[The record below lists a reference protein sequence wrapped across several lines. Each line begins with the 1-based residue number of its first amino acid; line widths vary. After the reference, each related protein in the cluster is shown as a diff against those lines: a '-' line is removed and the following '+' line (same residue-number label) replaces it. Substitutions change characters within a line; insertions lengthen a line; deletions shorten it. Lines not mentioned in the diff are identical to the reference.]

1 MRKTLL
7 AVLLVF
13 LGLSAPQCAKAQKI
27 KEAKDVL
34 NMIEKVN
41 DYWQAHNTPYCRGF
55 WDNAAYFTG
64 NMEAYKLT
72 GKAQY
77 YDYSD
82 KWCRHNE
89 WKGAKSNDK
98 KNWKYKTYGEGDD
111 FVLFGD
117 WQICFQT
124 YIDMYN
130 LVPADYKVARAKE
143 VMSYECQMADNKF
156 WWWADALYMVMP
168 VMTKM
173 YLLTG
178 DQMYLDKLY
187 ENFLWSDSLM
197 WDKEAQ
203 LYYRDGKYIWPKV
216 KTSCDGGKSFWARG
230 DGWVLAGL
238 AKVLADMPKDYKG
251 RPFFEQRFRELADG
265 VVACQRPDGY
275 WSRSML
281 CEGDAPGPETS
292 GTAFFCYG
300 LEWGVNHGLL
310 QGDKYRQAID
320 KAWGYL
326 RVTALQPDG
335 SIGYVQPIGEKPDPN
350 KIVDARSQAPFGT
363 GAWLLA
369 ACERVRYLEGS
380 AKAQDVK
387 PGQPGLAAGSK
398 QNCVKK
404 TIKNPTNV
412 ERQDVVE
419 LNGNEVFGALG
430 LVGGRQIVITDGD
443 QVEVPYQ
450 LTSDGKILVQ
460 VFLAPKGSTTLFI
473 YKGEPR
479 QYRLDCNGRI
489 YPNRE
494 DDLAWENDKNA
505 WRFYGPKMH
514 NKGVNGFDTFTKNVT
529 YPIQDK
535 LYQSELGS
543 YALNTRLQRAGRGG
557 EWNQLHR
564 DNYTYHRNRGEGMD
578 AYTVGATLGAGAPA
592 LMNGNELILPDVY
605 EKAEIS
611 ENGPLRFRVKLTMYE
626 QNGVTEMRN
635 ITQNKGSHMAH
646 VEVAYMKK
654 GGMEQNY
661 ACAGIAVHESQPD
674 AYVINQKVG
683 YIAYADALDTP
694 KGQNGQLYIACLFPN
709 AKAMKLSY
717 LPMKEKK
724 SGAVGHVIGQ
734 TKLAKP
740 TVAEDTNLI
749 TGFDYY
755 VGSAWSKYD
764 VPSMAVWE
772 TLLQGYAAQMNTPL
786 VVE

>member
-7 AVLLVF
+7 AVLFVF
-13 LGLSAPQCAKAQKI
+13 LGLGAPQCAKAQKI

-460 VFLAPKGSTTLFI
+460 VFLAPKGSTTLYI

-605 EKAEIS
+605 EKAEII

-635 ITQNKGSHMAH
+635 ITQNKGSHLAR

-709 AKAMKLSY
+709 SKNVKLSY

-740 TVAEDTNLI
+740 TVAEDTTLI

>member
-1 MRKTLL
+1 MKRIRISLFLLCALFVMMGKTY
-7 AVLLVF
+7 AQ
-13 LGLSAPQCAKAQKI
+13 GAQEAQKVV
-27 KEAKDVL
+27 D
-34 NMIEKVN
+34 MIVRVN

-64 NMEAYKLT
+64 NMEAYRLT
-72 GKAQY
+72 GNPAY
-77 YDYSD
+77 YAYSD

-143 VMSYECQMADNKF
+143 VMGYECDMADNKF

-173 YLLTG
+173 YNLTG
-178 DQMYLDKLY
+178 DVKYLDKLY
-187 ENFLWSDSLM
+187 ENYLWSDSLM
-197 WDKEAQ
+197 WDKDEQ

-238 AKVLADMPKDYKG
+238 AKVLADMPRDYKH
-251 RPFFEQRFRELADG
+251 RDFFVQRFQQLAEG
-265 VVACQRPDGY
+265 VARVQRPDGY

-300 LEWGVNHGLL
+300 MEWGVNHGYL
-310 QGDKYRQAID
+310 D
-320 KAWGYL
+320 KARFAPVIEKAWNYL
-326 RVTALQPDG
+326 STKALQPDG
-335 SIGYVQPIGEKPDPN
+335 SIGYVQPIGEKPDPTKTVN
-350 KIVDARSQAPFGT
+350 EKSQAPFGT

-369 ACERVRYLEGS
+369 ACERVRYLDGS
-380 AKAQDVK
+380 AKVQDVK
-387 PGQPGLAAGSK
+387 PGQPCIASGSK
-398 QNCVKK
+398 QKALVK
-404 TIKNPTNV
+404 TIKNPTNQ
-412 ERQDVVE
+412 ERQDVIE
-419 LNGNEVFGALG
+419 LNAKQVCQELG
-430 LVGGRQIVITDGD
+430 IPVCRHLVITDGD

-450 LTSDGKILVQ
+450 ITRDGKLLLQAFV
-460 VFLAPKGSTTLFI
+460 APKGEARFCL

-479 QYRLDCNGRI
+479 DFRLDCNGRI

-514 NKGVNGFDTFTKNVT
+514 NKGVNGFDTFAKNVT

-543 YALNTRLQRAGRGG
+543 YGLNERLKKAGRGG

-592 LMNGNELILPDVY
+592 LMQGDELILPDVY
-605 EKAEIS
+605 EKAEIL
-611 ENGPLRFRVKLTMYE
+611 ENGPLRFNVKLTMYE
-626 QNGVTEMRN
+626 QNGIREVRN
-635 ITQNKGSHMAH
+635 ITQDKGNHLAH

-654 GGMEQNY
+654 GQFEQKY

-674 AYVINQKVG
+674 AYVINQKAG
-683 YIAYADALDTP
+683 YAAYADALDTP
-694 KGQNGQLYIACLFPN
+694 KGQNGQLYIGLLFPQHGV
-709 AKAMKLSY
+709 KLRY
-717 LPMKEKK
+717 LPLKEKK

-734 TKLAKP
+734 SALLQPKAVNGDANVIVGL
-740 TVAEDTNLI
+740 
-749 TGFDYY
+749 DYY
-755 VGSAWSKYD
+755 VGSAWSRYD
-764 VPSMAVWE
+764 VPTMAVWE
-772 TLLQGYAAQMNTPL
+772 ALLQGYAQQLKTPL

>member
-1 MRKTLL
+1 MLL
-7 AVLLVF
+7 ALLC
-13 LGLSAPQCAKAQKI
+13 LGAPQCVKAQKI

-34 NMIEKVN
+34 NLIEKVN

-72 GKAQY
+72 GKASY

-98 KNWKYKTYGEGDD
+98 KNWKYQTYGEGND

-143 VMSYECQMADNKF
+143 VMAYECQMEDNKF

-173 YLLTG
+173 YNLTG
-178 DQMYLDKLY
+178 DVMYLDKLH

-197 WDKEAQ
+197 WDSEAQ

-251 RPFFEQRFRELADG
+251 RDIFVKRFQQLAEG
-265 VVACQRPDGY
+265 VARCQRPDGY

-300 LEWGVNHGLL
+300 LEWGVNHGYLSKEKF
-310 QGDKYRQAID
+310 GPVIE

-326 RVTALQPDG
+326 RVTALQADG
-335 SIGYVQPIGEKPDPN
+335 SIGYVQPIGEKPDPTKTVN
-350 KIVDARSQAPFGT
+350 EKSQAPFGT

-387 PGQPGLAAGSK
+387 PGQPGIASGGK
-398 QNCVKK
+398 QLSVTK
-404 TIKNPTNV
+404 TIKNPTSV
-412 ERQDVVE
+412 ERQDVIE
-419 LNGNEVFGALG
+419 LKGNEVFGALG

-450 LTSDGKILVQ
+450 LTRDGNILVQ
-460 VFLAPKGSTTLFI
+460 VFVAPKGSTTLYI

-494 DDLAWENDKNA
+494 DDLTWENDKNA

-543 YALNTRLQRAGRGG
+543 YALNENLKKQNRGG

-605 EKAEIS
+605 EKAEII
-611 ENGPLRFRVKLTMYE
+611 ENGPLRFRVMLTMYE
-626 QNGVTEMRN
+626 QNGIQEVRN
-635 ITQNKGSHMAH
+635 ITQDKGNHLAH
-646 VEVAYMKK
+646 VQVAYMKK

-661 ACAGIAVHESQPD
+661 ACAGIVVHESQPD

-709 AKAMKLSY
+709 SKTVKLSY
-717 LPMKEKK
+717 LPMQEKK

-740 TVAEDTNLI
+740 TVAEDTMLV

-764 VPSMAVWE
+764 VPNMKVWE
-772 TLLQGYAAQMNTPL
+772 ALLQGYAEQLNTPL